1 MTSKEVVVQNQVG
14 LHARPATFF
23 IQKANEFKSSIWV
36 EKDERK
42 VNAKSLLGV
51 LSLGI
56 TKGTQITIIADG
68 VDEEAAIKELVELIN
83 TNFAGQQ

>member
-1 MTSKEVVVQNQVG
+1 MYSKEVVVQNQVG

-36 EKDERK
+36 ENQERK

-56 TKGTQITIIADG
+56 TRGTDITIIADG
-68 VDEEAAIKELVELIN
+68 ADEEEAFESLVAIIN
-83 TNFAGQQ
+83 SNFAE

>member
-1 MTSKEVVVQNQVG
+1 MYSKEVVVQNQVG

-36 EKDERK
+36 ENQERK

-56 TKGTQITIIADG
+56 TRGTDITIIADG
-68 VDEEAAIKELVELIN
+68 ADEEEAVESLVAIIN
-83 TNFAGQQ
+83 SNFAE